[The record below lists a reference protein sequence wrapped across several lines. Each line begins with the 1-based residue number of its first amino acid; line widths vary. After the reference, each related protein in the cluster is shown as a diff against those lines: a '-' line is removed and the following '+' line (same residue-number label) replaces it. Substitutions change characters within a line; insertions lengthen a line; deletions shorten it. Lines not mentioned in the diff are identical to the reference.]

1 MIQIHGGNFNLE
13 KIWTKL
19 GSCAVTYYK
28 IRSNAYKFI
37 DRKNSYLVENSWFP
51 ALIFLVADNTRD
63 RVLNNKRTIRTQH
76 LSFTAFCRISS
87 NSKFLLLLSIVTSDT
102 VTGCNCRNIPLR
114 TQQLHWLVKLKAC
127 NETPAGI
134 AEFTDFFLKH
144 V

>member
-13 KIWTKL
+13 KRQTKL
-19 GSCAVTYYK
+19 GPCTVRYYK
-28 IRSNAYKFI
+28 ILSNVYQFI
-37 DRKNSYLVENSWFP
+37 CCKNSYLIENSWFP
-51 ALIFLVADNTRD
+51 ELIFLVANNARD
-63 RVLNNKRTIRTQH
+63 RVSNNKRTITTQH
-76 LSFTAFCRISS
+76 LSFTEFCRISN
-87 NSKFLLLLSIVTSDT
+87 NSKFLFPFSIVTSDA

-134 AEFTDFFLKH
+134 AEFTDFFLEH